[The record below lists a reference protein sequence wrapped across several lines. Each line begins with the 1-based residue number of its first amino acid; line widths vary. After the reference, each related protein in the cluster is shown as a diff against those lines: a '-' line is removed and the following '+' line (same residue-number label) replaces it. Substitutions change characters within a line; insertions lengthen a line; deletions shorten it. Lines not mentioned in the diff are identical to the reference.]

1 MPTFRRAADLP
12 AVLAAVAALAACDP
26 SLGTRGTALPARPV
40 TATPATTPPPS
51 PESTRVRA
59 HYAKVQANLLSQGLL
74 RTDGGAR
81 DTPFTDREL
90 AANFIR
96 IALFDEYDT
105 VGGRIVQTPT
115 KSLLHRWDQPIRM
128 AIEFGPTVPLPQQ
141 RTDRGNIAAF
151 TQRLSRLTG
160 LPIRVGAADPNF
172 TVLILNEDERRR
184 AGPRLAALRPG
195 IAASK
200 IAAVTSMDLGTECL
214 VFSFQNQGS
223 ESYGQAIAVIRGELP
238 DLMRMSCINEE
249 LAQSLG
255 VANDSPAARP
265 SIFNDNEEFALLTL
279 QDELML
285 RILYDRRL
293 RPGMTADEAA
303 PVVQQIAAEL
313 MGGQG

>member
-1 MPTFRRAADLP
+1 MPAFRRAAALT
-12 AVLAAVAALAACDP
+12 ALLAAALSACVPVPGASGPD
-26 SLGTRGTALPARPV
+26 LPARPV
-40 TATPATTPPPS
+40 TVTPATTPPPS
-51 PESTRVRA
+51 PESAKVAA

-81 DTPFTDREL
+81 DTPFSDREL
-90 AANFIR
+90 ADNFIR
-96 IALFDEYDT
+96 IALYDEYDT
-105 VGGRIVQTPT
+105 VGGRLVQTPT
-115 KSLLHRWDQPIRM
+115 QSLLHRWDQPIRM
-128 AIEFGPTVPLPQQ
+128 AVEFGPTVPLPQQ

-160 LPIRVGAADPNF
+160 LPIRMGAPKPNF
-172 TVLILNEDERRR
+172 TVLILNEDERRK

-195 IAASK
+195 IEASK
-200 IAAVTSMDLGTECL
+200 IAAVTGMDLGTECL
-214 VFSFQNQGS
+214 VFSFPDPGAQD
-223 ESYGQAIAVIRGELP
+223 YAQAIAVIRGELP
-238 DLMRMSCINEE
+238 DLMRLSCINEE

-293 RPGMTADEAA
+293 SPGMTADEAL
-303 PVVQQIAAEL
+303 PVVQAVAAEL

>member
-1 MPTFRRAADLP
+1 MPSLFRAAAAFAL
-12 AVLAAVAALAACDP
+12 AVAALSACVPVPGAGGPD
-26 SLGTRGTALPARPV
+26 LPARPV

-51 PESTRVRA
+51 PESRQVAA
-59 HYAKVQANLLSQGLL
+59 HYARVQANLLSQGLL

-90 AANFIR
+90 AANFLR
-96 IALFDEYDT
+96 IALYDEYDT
-105 VGGRIVQTPT
+105 IGGRVVQTPT

-128 AIEFGPTVPLPQQ
+128 AVEFGPTVPLPQQ

-151 TQRLSRLTG
+151 TQRLSRVTG
-160 LPIRVGAADPNF
+160 LPIRVGAANPNF
-172 TVLILNEDERRR
+172 TVLILNEDERRK

-195 IAASK
+195 IEASK
-200 IAAVTSMDLGTECL
+200 IAAVTGMDLGTECL
-214 VFSFQNQGS
+214 VFSFLDPGATAYS
-223 ESYGQAIAVIRGELP
+223 QAIAVIRGDLP

-285 RILYDRRL
+285 RILYDKRL
-293 RPGMTADEAA
+293 RPGMTADEAD
-303 PVVQQIAAEL
+303 PIVRQIAAEL
-313 MGGQG
+313 MGSIAG